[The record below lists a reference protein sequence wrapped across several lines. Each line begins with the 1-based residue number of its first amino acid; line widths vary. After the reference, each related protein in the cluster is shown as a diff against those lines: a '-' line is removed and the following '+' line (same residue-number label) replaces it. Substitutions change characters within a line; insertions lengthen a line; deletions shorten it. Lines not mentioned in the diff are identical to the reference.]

1 MAQRRAGA
9 SGSAAEPPLRELVAR
24 GRCAV
29 VVMELQRGVV
39 GDLACIPELAKA
51 VAEAGVIA
59 QTARLLRAAREAGVR
74 VIHCTAAFRRDRAGS
89 PGNIPLVNALLRNPD
104 HLVVGTPAVEVV
116 PELGPEPEDLL
127 SQRLHGMSPFA
138 GTSLEPWLRS
148 EGATTVIAAGVSLNV
163 GITGLVIDA
172 VNRCYRVVVARDCV
186 AGWPLDYGDLVM
198 EKTISQLA
206 TLARAEEI
214 EAVWKA
220 R

>member
-1 MAQRRAGA
+1 MSLEGRG
-9 SGSAAEPPLRELVAR
+9 GAEPPLQQLVAR

-39 GDLACIPELAKA
+39 GDLACIPELGKA
-51 VAEAGVIA
+51 VAEAGVIT
-59 QTARLLRAAREAGVR
+59 QTARLLRAARAAGVR

-116 PELGPEPEDLL
+116 PELGPEPEDLV
-127 SQRLHGMSPFA
+127 SQRFHGMSPFA
-138 GTSLEPWLRS
+138 GTSLDPWLRS

-163 GITGLVIDA
+163 GIVGLVIEA
-172 VNRCYRVVVARDCV
+172 VNHGFRVVVARDCV
-186 AGWPLDYGDLVM
+186 AGWPLDYGALVL
-198 EKTISQLA
+198 EKTVAQLA
-206 TLARAEEI
+206 TLATADEI
-214 EAVWKA
+214 SAVWTE

>member
-1 MAQRRAGA
+1 MSVKQGA
-9 SGSAAEPPLRELVAR
+9 SSEPPLRELVAR

-39 GDLACIPELAKA
+39 GDLACIPELGKA
-51 VAEAGVIA
+51 VAEAGVIT
-59 QTARLLRAAREAGVR
+59 QTARLLHAARAAGVR
-74 VIHCTAAFRRDRAGS
+74 VIHCTAAFRRDRVGS
-89 PGNIPLVNALLRNPD
+89 PGNVPLVNALLRNPD

-127 SQRLHGMSPFA
+127 SQRLHGMSPFS

-163 GITGLVIDA
+163 GITGLVIEA

-186 AGWPLDYGDLVM
+186 AGWPLDYGELVL

-206 TLARAEEI
+206 TLATADEI
-214 EAVWKA
+214 AAAW
-220 R
+220 RTR

>member
-1 MAQRRAGA
+1 MSVKGRI
-9 SGSAAEPPLRELVAR
+9 GSEPPLRELVAR

-29 VVMELQRGVV
+29 VSMELQRGVV
-39 GDLACIPELAKA
+39 GDLACIPELGKA
-51 VAEAGVIA
+51 VAEAGVITH
-59 QTARLLRAAREAGVR
+59 TARLLGAARAAGVR

-89 PGNIPLVNALLRNPD
+89 PGNIPLVNALLQNPD

-127 SQRLHGMSPFA
+127 SQRFHGMSPFA

-163 GITGLVIDA
+163 GITGLVIEA
-172 VNRCYRVVVARDCV
+172 VNRCFRVVVARDCV
-186 AGWPLDYGDLVM
+186 AGWPLDYGELVL
-198 EKTISQLA
+198 EKTVSQLA
-206 TLARAEEI
+206 TLATADEI
-214 EAVWKA
+214 AAVWQA